1 MQFVIEVPDVVAQ
14 RMHLEGP
21 QGRRRALEGLA
32 LQGYNAGE
40 LTHGQ
45 VGSMLGLVEFNEIEK
60 FLKDNGAQPDLTAE
74 DYTRN
79 RAAIE
84 RLLGR

>member
-1 MQFVIEVPDVVAQ
+1 
-14 RMHLEGP
+14 
-21 QGRRRALEGLA
+21 
-32 LQGYNAGE
+32 
-40 LTHGQ
+40 
-45 VGSMLGLVEFNEIEK
+45 MLGLVEFNEIEK

>member
-1 MQFVIEVPDVVAQ
+1 
-14 RMHLEGP
+14 MHLEGP

-32 LQGYNAGE
+32 LQGYNVGE